1 MSYSN
6 SRNTNS
12 SFGSTF
18 NKGGKKPFC
27 KVCFDAKKPQSVYES
42 HFVKDREG
50 KVTCV
55 TLLEQECRYCYKT
68 GHTVKF
74 CPAVA
79 ANNAQKEKAE
89 NYHRRQ
95 QENEERRSR
104 QEQANAAASAKAK
117 MASRGGFAALCD
129 DSDDEQQNN
138 TKTKTKNQPQAQK
151 KEEFPALGAPSK
163 FVPKSVTEKPSFASA
178 LQKNS
183 EKVQRER
190 EQAAVASGFTVL
202 SRNTDGTTRK
212 QESKM
217 PSSMPA
223 TVEPTFVR
231 RKIVNWAAMDSE
243 DEGED
248 EEFLSPN
255 VTVRRPVSIY
265 QPEEDYVDNSAW

>member
-12 SFGSTF
+12 RNNSSNQRGTRP
-18 NKGGKKPFC
+18 PFC

-42 HFVKDREG
+42 HYVKDREG

-95 QENEERRSR
+95 QEAEERNKR
-104 QEQANAAASAKAK
+104 QEQANAAAAAKAK
-117 MASRGGFAALCD
+117 MASKGGFAALVDSD
-129 DSDDEQQNN
+129 DSDDEQRPKKLPN
-138 TKTKTKNQPQAQK
+138 QAQK

-163 FVPKSVTEKPSFASA
+163 LVTKSVTEKTSFASA
-178 LQKNS
+178 LQKNP
-183 EKVQRER
+183 EKVQKER
-190 EQAAVASGFTVL
+190 EEAAAASGFTVL

-212 QESKM
+212 QEIKM
-217 PSSMPA
+217 PSSMPSSS
-223 TVEPTFVR
+223 EPVFVK
-231 RKIVNWAAMDSE
+231 RKITNWASMDSE
-243 DEGED
+243 DED
-248 EEFLSPN
+248 DEFLSPN
-255 VTVRRPVSIY
+255 VTVRRTVSVY
-265 QPEEDYVDNSAW
+265 QPEEACVDNSAW